1 MTKVLSLKLLSLK
14 KTHKKL
20 ADFLVISTL
29 VALVVTVALLLPYF
43 NVSLAGPSGSSGG
56 GGGGGAGGMV
66 SEIANILRPLMELVG
81 GGLLVFGGFTAIM
94 GYYQERPDDT
104 SRGLRTVAVGAGLIA
119 LGAVAGTF
127 LQWNGP

>member
-1 MTKVLSLKLLSLK
+1 MTKVISLKLLSLK
-14 KTHKKL
+14 KSHKKL
-20 ADFLVISTL
+20 ADFLVLSTL
-29 VALVVTVALLLPYF
+29 VALVVTVALLIPYF
-43 NVSLAGPSGSSGG
+43 NVSFAEGDGEGDGDGGTAGD
-56 GGGGGAGGMV
+56 MV
-66 SEIANILRPLMELVG
+66 TQIANILGPLMGLVG

-104 SRGLRTVAVGAGLIA
+104 SRGLRTLAVGAGLIA

>member
-1 MTKVLSLKLLSLK
+1 
-14 KTHKKL
+14 
-20 ADFLVISTL
+20 
-29 VALVVTVALLLPYF
+29 VALVVTVALLIPYF
-43 NVSLAGPSGSSGG
+43 NVSFAA
-56 GGGGGAGGMV
+56 GAGDMV
-66 SEIANILRPLMELVG
+66 TQIANILRPLMELVG

-104 SRGLRTVAVGAGLIA
+104 SRGLRTLAVGAGLIA